1 MPTTNS
7 SNVHGEQGYLR
18 DKPQRVCDGCYY
30 AMTHLGSLE
39 QRRSET
45 EEPNLVL
52 VSPRQTAAA
61 VAAASVSDPNAVWVV
76 GGKLEVY
83 SKKAARWCPGTIRSL
98 PRPDLVEVTY
108 AIGGD
113 DSPTVSRLKLSES

>member
-1 MPTTNS
+1 
-7 SNVHGEQGYLR
+7 
-18 DKPQRVCDGCYY
+18 
-30 AMTHLGSLE
+30 MTHLGSLE

-45 EEPNLVL
+45 DEPNLVL

-83 SKKAARWCPGTIRSL
+83 SKKAARWCRGTIRSL

-113 DSPTVSRLKLSES
+113 ETPTVSRLKLSESRGHNVGISSCPFCRVGDVLTPAARVG